1 MYRIRGMAVGCWV
14 LVTFMAGGCLSGTV
28 RSEPEESRF
37 YEGWGEGYEGPI
49 HVSVQIAGTS
59 RTSLRILDIV
69 ILDHQ
74 DDPAVGGAAM
84 EALGEAVLASNGT
97 DLDGVSGATESSR
110 GFLAAIDD
118 ALQQVLPE
126 TLETFD

>member
-1 MYRIRGMAVGCWV
+1 MAVSWGV
-14 LVTFMAGGCLSGTV
+14 LFALMAGGCLSGTV
-28 RSEPEESRF
+28 RSVPEESRF

-49 HVSVQIAGTS
+49 HVSVQIAGTT
-59 RTSLRILDIV
+59 RTSLRILDMV
-69 ILDHQ
+69 IIDHQ

-118 ALQQVLPE
+118 ALQQALLHE
-126 TLETFD
+126 ELETFD